1 MVEEVVKSIQEGR
14 VIAIIRGFEPDVCLH
29 LAEAYA
35 KGGIRAVEVTYRQ
48 NAPETWKD
56 TTKAISAIAARF
68 GGVLSVGA
76 GTVLTSEQLKM
87 TQEAG
92 GRFMVSPNAR
102 PALIRECV
110 AAGLAAVPGAMTPTE
125 VVEAWEAGATFVKV
139 FPAGTLGPGYIKA
152 LRAPLAHV
160 RLLAVGG
167 VTPDNVAAFM
177 QAGSEGVGV
186 SGALCDKQAIAA
198 GDWAKIE
205 AAAKLLVERTRP

>member
-1 MVEEVVKSIQEGR
+1 MVEQVVEKIREGR

-56 TTKAISAIAARF
+56 TAAAISAIAARF
-68 GGVLSVGA
+68 GDVLAVGA

-87 TQEAG
+87 TADAG
-92 GRFMVSPNAR
+92 GRFMVAPNVK
-102 PALIRECV
+102 PSLIREC
-110 AAGLAAVPGAMTPTE
+110 AAGGLAAIPGAMTPSE

-167 VTPDNVAAFM
+167 VTPDNAAAFM

-198 GDWAKIE
+198 GDWASIE
-205 AAAKLLVERTRP
+205 AAAKLLVERTRT